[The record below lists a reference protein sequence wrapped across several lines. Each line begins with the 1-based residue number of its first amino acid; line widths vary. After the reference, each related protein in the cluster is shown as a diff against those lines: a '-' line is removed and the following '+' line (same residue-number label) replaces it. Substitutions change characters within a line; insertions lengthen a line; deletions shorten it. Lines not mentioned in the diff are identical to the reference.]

1 MNRVEMPR
9 KRRREDE
16 GNLQQKKEKK
26 HQQQLRGVD
35 EQNKPHSYLKR
46 TAFDILKA
54 SKMGDKFG
62 TLRGALK
69 YYEVCEEIIK
79 LGIANTDTERCCL
92 DVTITVLFNLFEST
106 YAERDKLIGELV
118 KNKEERME
126 LKAERQT
133 IGLVP
138 VYKGFSSIE
147 LFGLHSS
154 IQTPPFEFG
163 TEKQYSS
170 CSCSCC
176 DNPHGLEVTRAHLVP
191 NSSKADYTAFND
203 GYSEHFDPASDRNR
217 IPLCGSP
224 GVEGSCRYYFDNSEN
239 TLLYNPLQ
247 KSYYWY
253 SYKHSQIHGKLA
265 RLQEGHKPYR
275 RVLVERARSD
285 FVKSDG
291 DSKLLKL
298 FNIFEDSE
306 PSEDGYGSKKI
317 ANQMQML
324 RILEVDPAEME

>member
-154 IQTPPFEFG
+154 IQTPPFEFAPARVA
-163 TEKQYSS
+163 TTLTVSKLPELIWSRIAVRQTTPLLTM
-170 CSCSCC
+170 
-176 DNPHGLEVTRAHLVP
+176 DIVNILIPHLIE
-191 NSSKADYTAFND
+191 TASRFV
-203 GYSEHFDPASDRNR
+203 A
-217 IPLCGSP
+217 
-224 GVEGSCRYYFDNSEN
+224 
-239 TLLYNPLQ
+239 
-247 KSYYWY
+247 
-253 SYKHSQIHGKLA
+253 
-265 RLQEGHKPYR
+265 
-275 RVLVERARSD
+275 VLV
-285 FVKSDG
+285 
-291 DSKLLKL
+291 SKGVAA
-298 FNIFEDSE
+298 IIS
-306 PSEDGYGSKKI
+306 I
-317 ANQMQML
+317 TA
-324 RILEVDPAEME
+324 RILSYTIRYKRIIIGTVTNIRRSMGS